1 MSIAPARLSPREA
14 SAGGTSRGA
23 LVSEEIQAA
32 PAAPEAGGR
41 DSAVPAAAVHLV
53 PGPTPPRSTSDRLGT
68 SVVSALADD
77 IVSGRVPPGGTL
89 PTEPD
94 LGRRFGVSRT
104 VVRESVQLLQ
114 DKGLVLIRRG
124 VGTVVCSP
132 DNWDVIDDVVLEAL
146 VRNDDTLTVLD
157 QLVDVRAS
165 LERDLA
171 ASAALHRSPEQAAA
185 LEAAF
190 AEMQRQVDDVTAF
203 AAADVDF
210 HDVVMDASGNRLGRA
225 IVSSIHGKARMTGRY
240 VGSTSSEFAELTLEE
255 HRAILRAIVDQ
266 DGPAASAAMHAHI
279 AGSWSRRRP
288 ASPGGAPA

>member
-1 MSIAPARLSPREA
+1 MSQDIRAAA
-14 SAGGTSRGA
+14 
-23 LVSEEIQAA
+23 AA
-32 PAAPEAGGR
+32 PVLGP
-41 DSAVPAAAVHLV
+41 PAL
-53 PGPTPPRSTSDRLGT
+53 RSTSDRLGT
-68 SVVSALADD
+68 IVVSELTDD

-114 DKGLVLIRRG
+114 GKGLVLIRRG

-132 DNWDVIDDVVLEAL
+132 DKWDVIDDVVLEAL
-146 VRNDDTLTVLD
+146 VRNDATLTVLD
-157 QLVDVRAS
+157 QLVAVRAS

-171 ASAALHRSPEQAAA
+171 ASAAVHRTPEQAAA
-185 LEAAF
+185 LERAF

-203 AAADVDF
+203 AAADVAF

-240 VGSTSSEFAELTLEE
+240 VGSTSTELAELTLEE
-255 HRAILRAIVDQ
+255 HGAILRAIVDR
-266 DGPAASAAMHAHI
+266 DGPAASAAMQAHI
-279 AGSWSRRRP
+279 VGSWSRRRP
-288 ASPGGAPA
+288 ARPENAPA

>member
-1 MSIAPARLSPREA
+1 VRED
-14 SAGGTSRGA
+14 SRAADVA
-23 LVSEEIQAA
+23 LQA
-32 PAAPEAGGR
+32 
-41 DSAVPAAAVHLV
+41 
-53 PGPTPPRSTSDRLGT
+53 GPTPPRSTTDRLGT
-68 SVVSALADD
+68 SVVTALADD
-77 IVSGRVPPGGTL
+77 IVSGRVQPGGTL
-89 PTEPD
+89 ATEPD

-124 VGTVVCSP
+124 VGTVVCDP
-132 DNWDVIDDVVLEAL
+132 DTWDVIDDVVLEAL

-157 QLVDVRAS
+157 QLVAVRAS

-185 LEAAF
+185 LERAF
-190 AEMQRQVDDVTAF
+190 AEMQRELDDVVAF

-210 HDVVMDASGNRLGRA
+210 HDVVMAASGNRLGRA

-255 HRAILRAIVDQ
+255 HRAILGAIVGRDA
-266 DGPAASAAMHAHI
+266 PAASAAMHAHI
-279 AGSWSRRRP
+279 VGSWTRRRP
-288 ASPGGAPA
+288 DTRPGSAEQPG